1 MDNTTKNML
10 SQLHK
15 EVINGII
22 ANSFDFGEVPTI
34 ETVKSN
40 WQYQYFHIANDD
52 TITDDTISVIINLVS
67 RYYN

>member
-22 ANSFDFGEVPTI
+22 ANSFDFGEMPTI
-34 ETVKSN
+34 KSVKSN
-40 WQYQYFHIANDD
+40 LQYQYFNIANDD
-52 TITDDTISVIINLVS
+52 TITDDTIINIINLVS

>member
-22 ANSFDFGEVPTI
+22 AKSFDFGKCPTI
-34 ETVKSN
+34 QEVKSH
-40 WQYQYFHIANDD
+40 WQYQHFNIANDD
-52 TITDDTISVIINLVS
+52 TINDNTINDIINLVS